1 MLKAD
6 DTPLMR
12 QWRDV
17 KSRHRDALVFFRV
30 GDFYEF
36 FYSDA
41 EVGSRLLGLTL
52 TSRNNGAAARVP
64 LAGVPA
70 KALDEYV
77 GRLVKLGRKVAICDQ
92 VEDPAEAK
100 GIVRREVTEIVTPG
114 TVLQDTLL
122 AAKRNNF
129 LVALTEATEEGVG
142 VATLDL
148 STGEFSVQAVPP
160 AELRAELG
168 RRDPTELLLPRSLEG
183 VGVDFD
189 AESLSGAVR
198 DRAGEGVPSPEAG
211 AVRDPVGGAS
221 PAVLRTYR
229 DDWLFDYKTAAG
241 ELKRYYGV
249 QSLGSFGFQKGD
261 RALVRAAG
269 ALLSYVAEIRPGGVG
284 HLRAPRIL
292 RRGSAMLLDEMTR
305 RNLELV
311 EPLRVGEA
319 GGTLF
324 SVLDETVTA
333 MGARA
338 LRRCL
343 LHPLVDATA
352 IWSRQDA
359 VSELLREPDLRGR
372 LREALSRMTDLE
384 RLAGKVGAGRVSP
397 RELLGLGRS
406 LAELPTLR
414 EAAESAESNLLQ
426 RLVGEMDLLED
437 VPRLV
442 EAAISPDA
450 PATLQDSGVIR
461 AGYSAELDELRAT
474 RDGARDFIA
483 ALQARERERTGI
495 ASLKVGFNKV
505 FGYYLEVTKPNL
517 DRVPEDYVRKQTLA
531 NAERYFTPELK
542 EWEEKV
548 FGAEDGMEKLE
559 AELFREVRRRVADE
573 VARIQ
578 EAGVRAAR
586 LDVLTTLAHVAERR
600 QYVRPE
606 VHTGFKVEI
615 EAGRHPVV
623 ETMMPAESF
632 IPNDLSLDE
641 AARIVILT
649 GPNMAGKST
658 VLRQV
663 GLIHLMAQIG
673 SFVPANR
680 ASLPVCDRIF
690 TRVGASDNLAR
701 GQSTF
706 MVEMNETA
714 SIIHSATARSL
725 VLLDEIGRGT
735 STYDGV
741 SIAWAVTEHL
751 HESVG
756 CKTIFATHYHE
767 LTQLGDLL
775 PGAKN
780 MNVLVREV
788 GEEVVFLR
796 RLESGG
802 ADRSYGIQVA
812 RLAGLPADV
821 IARAKELL
829 TELEGT
835 HSGGGEGLG
844 RFGEHRPT
852 SEPSPD
858 QLSFF
863 ASAEPPIVERLR
875 ELNPEDMTPRQAL
888 ELLFEFREE
897 TGTGDAG

>member
-1 MLKAD
+1 
-6 DTPLMR
+6 MR
-12 QWRDV
+12 QWREV
-17 KSRHRDALVFFRV
+17 KSRHRDSLVFFRV
-30 GDFYEF
+30 GDFYELF
-36 FYSDA
+36 HGDA
-41 EVGSRLLGLTL
+41 EEGSRLLGLTL
-52 TSRNNGAAARVP
+52 TSRNNGAAARVAM
-64 LAGVPA
+64 AGVPA
-70 KALDEYV
+70 KALDEYL

-100 GIVRREVTEIVTPG
+100 GIVRREVTETVTPG

-122 AAKRNNF
+122 TAKRNNF
-129 LVALTEATEEGVG
+129 LVALTEATKQGVG
-142 VATLDL
+142 LATLDL
-148 STGEFSVQAVPP
+148 STGELSAQAVPP

-183 VGVDFD
+183 ED
-189 AESLSGAVR
+189 AEA
-198 DRAGEGVPSPEAG
+198 
-211 AVRDPVGGAS
+211 VGGAPGAAHAALS
-221 PAVLRTYR
+221 DTAPGVLRTYR
-229 DDWLFDYKTAAG
+229 DDWVFDYETAAG
-241 ELKRYYGV
+241 ELKRRYGV
-249 QSLGSFGFQKGD
+249 QSLDAFGFQKDD
-261 RALVRAAG
+261 RVLVRATG
-269 ALLSYVAEIRPGGVG
+269 ALLAYVGEIRPGGVA
-284 HLRAPRIL
+284 HLRTPQIL

-311 EPLRVGEA
+311 EPLRVGEE
-319 GGTLF
+319 GGTLI
-324 SVLDETVTA
+324 SVLGETVTA

-338 LRRCL
+338 LRRWL
-343 LHPLVDATA
+343 LHPLVDAEG
-352 IWSRQDA
+352 IWSRQEA
-359 VSELLREPDLRGR
+359 VTELFSEPDLRER
-372 LREALSRMTDLE
+372 LREALGRMTDLE

-406 LAELPTLR
+406 LAELPTIRHAR
-414 EAAESAESNLLQ
+414 EGAGSALLGS
-426 RLVGEMDLLED
+426 LVDEMDLLED
-437 VPRLV
+437 VRELV
-442 EAAISPDA
+442 ETAISPDA
-450 PATLQDSGVIR
+450 PATLQDGGAIR
-461 AGYSAELDELRAT
+461 VGYSEELDDLRQT

-483 ALQARERERTGI
+483 GLQSRERERTGI
-495 ASLKVGFNKV
+495 NSLKVGFNRV
-505 FGYYLEVTKPNL
+505 FGYYLEVTKANL
-517 DRVPEDYVRKQTLA
+517 DKVPEDYVRKQTLT

-548 FGAEDGMEKLE
+548 FGAEDRMEKLE
-559 AELFREVRRRVADE
+559 AELFCEVRWRVASE
-573 VARIQ
+573 VSRIQ
-578 EAGVRAAR
+578 EAGARAAR

-606 VHTGFKVEI
+606 VHTGFDVEI

-641 AARIVILT
+641 DGRIVILT

-680 ASLPVCDRIF
+680 ARLPVCDRIF

-714 SIIHSATARSL
+714 SIIHGVTDRSL

-741 SIAWAVTEHL
+741 SIAWAVTEYL
-751 HESVG
+751 HENLG

-775 PGAKN
+775 PGVKN

-788 GEEVVFLR
+788 GDEIVFLR
-796 RLESGG
+796 RLEDGG

-812 RLAGLPADV
+812 RLAGLPTDV
-821 IARAKELL
+821 IARARELL

-844 RFGEHRPT
+844 RYGEHRPA
-852 SEPSPD
+852 SEPPPD

-863 ASAEPPIVERLR
+863 AAAEPPILKRLR
-875 ELNPEDMTPRQAL
+875 AIDPETMTPREAL
-888 ELLFEFREE
+888 DLLFELRDES
-897 TGTGDAG
+897 GTGDAE

>member
-1 MLKAD
+1 MIGFRRVGIVRDETTTFTLDMARSPPPRGMAKAD

-12 QWRDV
+12 QWREV
-17 KSRHRDALVFFRV
+17 KSRNRDSLVFFRV
-30 GDFYEF
+30 GDFYEL
-36 FYSDA
+36 FYGDA
-41 EVGSRLLGLTL
+41 EEGSRLLGLTL

-70 KALDEYV
+70 KALDDYL
-77 GRLVKLGRKVAICDQ
+77 GRLVKLGQKVAICDQ

-100 GIVRREVTEIVTPG
+100 GIVRREVTETVTPG

-122 AAKRNNF
+122 TAKRNNF
-129 LVALTEATEEGVG
+129 LVALTEATEQGVG

-148 STGEFSVQAVPP
+148 STGELSVQAVPP

-168 RRDPTELLLPRSLEG
+168 RRDPTELLLPRSLEEAE
-183 VGVDFD
+183 VGD
-189 AESLSGAVR
+189 AAPG
-198 DRAGEGVPSPEAG
+198 
-211 AVRDPVGGAS
+211 
-221 PAVLRTYR
+221 VLRTYR
-229 DDWLFDYKTAAG
+229 DDWVFDFESAAD
-241 ELKRYYGV
+241 ELQRRYGV
-249 QSLGSFGFQKGD
+249 KSLDAFGFQKD
-261 RALVRAAG
+261 DDVLIRATG
-269 ALLSYVAEIRPGGVG
+269 ALLTYVGEIRPGGVK
-284 HLRAPRIL
+284 HLRTPQIL

-311 EPLRVGEA
+311 EPLRAGEE
-319 GGTLF
+319 GGTLI

-338 LRRCL
+338 LRRWL
-343 LHPLVDATA
+343 LRPLVDAQQ
-352 IWSRQDA
+352 IWSRQEA
-359 VSELLREPDLRGR
+359 VTELFNEPDLRER

-406 LAELPTLR
+406 LAELPAVRDAGAGAGSTLLG
-414 EAAESAESNLLQ
+414 S
-426 RLVGEMDLLED
+426 LVAEMDLLED
-437 VPRLV
+437 VLGLV
-442 EAAISPDA
+442 ERAISLEA
-450 PATLQDSGVIR
+450 PATLQDGGVIR
-461 AGYSAELDELRAT
+461 EGYSEELDDLRHT

-483 ALQARERERTGI
+483 SLQARERERTSI
-495 ASLKVGFNKV
+495 TSLKVGFNKV
-505 FGYYLEVTKPNL
+505 FGYYLEVTKANL
-517 DRVPEDYVRKQTLA
+517 DRVPEDYVRKQTLT

-548 FGAEDGMEKLE
+548 FGAEDRMEKLE
-559 AELFREVRRRVADE
+559 AELFGEVRRRVASE

-578 EAGVRAAR
+578 EVGARAAR
-586 LDVLTTLAHVAERR
+586 LDVLTTLAHVAVRR

-606 VHTGFKVEI
+606 VHTRYGVEI

-641 AARIVILT
+641 DGRIVILT

-673 SFVPANR
+673 SFVPATR

-714 SIIHSATARSL
+714 SIIHGATDRSL

-751 HESVG
+751 HEKLG

-775 PGAKN
+775 PGVKN

-788 GEEVVFLR
+788 GEEIVFLR
-796 RLESGG
+796 RLEQGG

-812 RLAGLPADV
+812 RLAGLPTDV
-821 IARAKELL
+821 LARARELL

-844 RFGEHRPT
+844 RFGEHRPA
-852 SEPSPD
+852 SEPPPD

-863 ASAEPPIVERLR
+863 AVAEPPVVKRLR
-875 ELNPEDMTPRQAL
+875 AIDPETLTPREAL
-888 ELLFEFREE
+888 DLLFELRDE
-897 TGTGDAG
+897 TETGDAE